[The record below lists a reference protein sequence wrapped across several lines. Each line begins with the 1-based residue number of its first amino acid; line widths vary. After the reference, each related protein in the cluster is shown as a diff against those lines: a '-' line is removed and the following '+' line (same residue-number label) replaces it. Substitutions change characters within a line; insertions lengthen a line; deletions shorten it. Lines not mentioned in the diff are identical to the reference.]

1 MKNSNSTEPAKRSQ
15 KLNSP
20 RTSQSFADTT
30 SQNNP
35 NTHRNSQYL
44 PTLLYIAC
52 NKQNPCE
59 TKMSDTDGK
68 KPQTREE
75 LVKTLVE
82 ATKKATLPKV
92 KLKSKPTK
100 PTISGTAKA
109 LNVHR
114 DTVYTW
120 LKEFNVDFKEI
131 IDHIPTNLSDEN
143 VEDLG
148 PTYLIGEAL
157 LGEGNELAHVDL
169 MVGDKDGPVGKAFA
183 SGLSNLSAGHTPLLA
198 VIRPNLPSK
207 PYTLLVPKV
216 TVKNMEDAGKIF
228 GPAQAAIAKAVAD
241 SVEENVIP
249 KDKVDDWVIVCSV
262 FVHPQASDFRKMY
275 QYNYSATKLA
285 LRRALIG
292 YPSLEKMLYEKDRAK
307 HPIMGFKV
315 PRLWRPPYLQISL
328 DNPELEKAKRVISQ
342 IPGSDRII
350 IEVGTPLIKHYGTRV
365 INELRQTA
373 KDAFMV
379 ADLKTLDVG
388 KVEVD
393 IAYEDTADAVVAAGL
408 APPETLD
415 AFMHEAKRLGIYG
428 IVDML
433 NVENAVEKLKS
444 MKEFPDVVI
453 LHRGIDQETGRT
465 SGLERIQILRQTFSD
480 KRFLIAVAGGIVPET
495 AKEALELGADIIIVG
510 RYVTQSRDLERA
522 VRDFLELTPKMRED
536 IDLFRVHTE

>member
-1 MKNSNSTEPAKRSQ
+1 
-15 KLNSP
+15 
-20 RTSQSFADTT
+20 
-30 SQNNP
+30 
-35 NTHRNSQYL
+35 
-44 PTLLYIAC
+44 
-52 NKQNPCE
+52 
-59 TKMSDTDGK
+59 MSDTDGK

-82 ATKKATLPKV
+82 ATKKATLLKV

-120 LKEFNVDFKEI
+120 LNEFNVDFKEVI
-131 IDHIPTNLSDEN
+131 CLIPTNSSDEN

-148 PTYLIGEAL
+148 PAYLIGEAL

-169 MVGDKDGPVGKAFA
+169 LVGDKDGPVGKAFA

-275 QYNYSATKLA
+275 QYNYSAAKLA
-285 LRRALIG
+285 LRRALTG
-292 YPSLEKMLYEKDRAK
+292 YPSLEKMLYDKDRAK

-415 AFMHEAKRLGIYG
+415 AFVHEAKRLGIYG

-433 NVENAVEKLKS
+433 NVENAVE
-444 MKEFPDVVI
+444 
-453 LHRGIDQETGRT
+453 
-465 SGLERIQILRQTFSD
+465 
-480 KRFLIAVAGGIVPET
+480 
-495 AKEALELGADIIIVG
+495 
-510 RYVTQSRDLERA
+510 
-522 VRDFLELTPKMRED
+522 
-536 IDLFRVHTE
+536 